1 MNRLALL
8 ALCSGTLLACQSNR
22 PGSEDS
28 SGSAAEERPGA
39 QASKEIGAQEASGET
54 AAPSPLAAPALGEPE
69 RSSYGA
75 ALTEQP
81 ATRLE
86 ALLAS
91 PDEYA
96 GKTVLVEGRV
106 RRACSRKGCWLEIA
120 KDASEGAA
128 CRVTFKDYGF
138 FVPTDSAGAL
148 ARVQG
153 TVELTQVKRAQ
164 VEHLEG
170 EGATFA
176 HKNDDGTATEVRIV
190 ATGVELSRG

>member
-1 MNRLALL
+1 MKRLALL
-8 ALCSGTLLACQSNR
+8 ALCAGALLACESNR
-22 PGSEDS
+22 PTPENS
-28 SGSAAEERPGA
+28 SGSAAKAPAAR
-39 QASKEIGAQEASGET
+39 EASSEAT
-54 AAPSPLAAPALGEPE
+54 TPSPG

-75 ALTEQP
+75 PLTQQP
-81 ATRLE
+81 TTELDT
-86 ALLAS
+86 LLAS
-91 PDEYA
+91 PEQYT

-106 RRACSRKGCWLEIA
+106 RRACSNKGCWLEIA
-120 KDASEGAA
+120 KDPTAGPA

-153 TVELTQVKRAQ
+153 TVEIAQVKRSH

-170 EGATFA
+170 EGATFER
-176 HKNDDGTATEVRIV
+176 KNDDGTATEVRIV

>member
-8 ALCSGTLLACQSNR
+8 ALCAGTLLACQSNR
-22 PGSEDS
+22 PASEDS
-28 SGSAAEERPGA
+28 SGSAAADQPGS
-39 QASKEIGAQEASGET
+39 QASNEAAARENSGE
-54 AAPSPLAAPALGEPE
+54 AAARSPE

-75 ALTEQP
+75 ALTDDQP
-81 ATRLE
+81 ATQLD
-86 ALLAS
+86 ALLTS

-96 GKTVLVEGRV
+96 GKTVLVEGLV
-106 RRACSRKGCWLEIA
+106 RRSCSRKGCWLEIA
-120 KDASEGAA
+120 NDASESPA

-138 FVPTDSAGAL
+138 FVPLDSAGAL

-153 TVELTQVKRAQ
+153 TVEITQVKRTH

-176 HKNDDGTATEVRIV
+176 HKNEDGTATEVRIV